1 MYIYIHRYID
11 RSIDRFVYG
20 LMYIYIYMV
29 HVYIYIYIHT
39 YTCLYSLKMD
49 RFVVGVCT
57 STYPCFQCLGPNR
70 APNKSWVLLHLAQ
83 DAGRWTSTSRRKH
96 ASQSKGQSQRK
107 REVQSE
113 GKSQERA
120 KGDSG
125 LHGQIINNHLLLNY

>member
-11 RSIDRFVYG
+11 RSIDRYVYG
-20 LMYIYIYMV
+20 LMYIYIY
-29 HVYIYIYIHT
+29 IHIHIHRW
-39 YTCLYSLKMD
+39 LYSLKMD
-49 RFVVGVCT
+49 RFFVGVCT
-57 STYPCFQCLGPNR
+57 STYPCLQCLGPNR

-83 DAGRWTSTSRRKH
+83 DAGRWTSTSRRKQ